1 MKNTLLIVLTVI
13 FAIGIGAIIVYIPL
27 KQQQDKLD
35 KKVQSTVTENKGLIE
50 KVNDLQERESQK
62 IRKQIEEAQPS
73 PKTGLAYF
81 TSAAKPL
88 GNGQTQIDITLM
100 GDTSVDAV
108 DLVLTHDATV
118 TVKELK
124 KGTAFVSYPR
134 LLDKDGVITVT
145 GIAMPQGNS
154 FAYGKTGQVYVS
166 IVVESKTGNTGL
178 KMDMS
183 ETKAYFS
190 GTPILDFTRSFK
202 EIAL

>member
-1 MKNTLLIVLTVI
+1 MKNTLLIALTVI

-35 KKVQSTVTENKGLIE
+35 KKVESTVTENRGLIE

-62 IRKQIEEAQPS
+62 IRKQIEEAQPE

-81 TSAAKPL
+81 TSSTKPL
-88 GNGQTQIDITLM
+88 GNSQTQIDITLM
-100 GDTSVDAV
+100 GDTAVDAV
-108 DLVLTHDATV
+108 DLILTHDTTV

-134 LLDKDGVITVT
+134 LLDKDGIITVT

-154 FAYGKTGQVYVS
+154 FAYGKTGEVFVTL
-166 IVVESKTGNTGL
+166 IVESKAGSTGL
-178 KMDMS
+178 KLDAS
-183 ETKAYFS
+183 DTKAYFN

-202 EIAL
+202 DIAL